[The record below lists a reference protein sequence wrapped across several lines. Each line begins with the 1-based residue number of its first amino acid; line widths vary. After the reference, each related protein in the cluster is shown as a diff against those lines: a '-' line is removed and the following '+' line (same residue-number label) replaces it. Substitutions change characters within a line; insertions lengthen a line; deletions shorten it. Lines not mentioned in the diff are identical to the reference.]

1 MKIVQLHDSKE
12 KSRICEKVLRSLPD
26 WFGIESA
33 ILDYI
38 KDVQTME
45 TWVAIES
52 DAVGFISL
60 NKHNQQTAEIHVIG
74 LLPEFHGKKVGSE
87 LIRAAE
93 ESLLSQGFKF
103 LTVKTLSESCPD
115 VNYDKTRKFY
125 LKSGF
130 IPFEEFKTLW
140 GAHNPCLMMAKALAP
155 QQYAVIFSS
164 KRNEKDPEVY
174 EEASQKMLELAKNQN
189 GFIGVESS
197 RDSQGFGITVSY
209 WRSPEDI
216 KAWKSNTEHL
226 EVQRQGR
233 AHWYDSFT
241 TTICRVERKYS
252 FERGESNG

>member
-1 MKIVQLHDSKE
+1 MKIVKIKDSEE
-12 KSRICEKVLRSLPD
+12 KSRVCEKILRSLPQ

-45 TWVAIES
+45 TWVAIDS
-52 DAVGFISL
+52 NTIGFISL
-60 NKHNQQTAEIHVIG
+60 NKHNQQTAEIHAMG
-74 LLPEFHGKKVGSE
+74 LLPEFHGKKIGSK
-87 LIRAAE
+87 LIRVAE
-93 ESLLSQGFKF
+93 ESLHSQGFKF
-103 LTVKTLSESCPD
+103 LTVKTLSESRPD

-125 LKSGF
+125 LRCGF
-130 IPFEEFKTLW
+130 TPLEEFKALW
-140 GAHNPCLMMAKALAP
+140 GEHNPCLMMVKTLAP

-164 KRNEKDPEVY
+164 KRNEKDPQGY
-174 EEASQKMLELAKNQN
+174 EQAAQKMLELAKNQD

-216 KAWKSNTEHL
+216 KVWKSNAEHL
-226 EVQRQGR
+226 EVQEQGR
-233 AHWYDSFT
+233 ARWYDSFT

-252 FERGESNG
+252 FERGENNS